1 MLVAQCRER
10 VQQIVHVEADGQI
23 IDLGIGLDLF
33 LRFFLLRVCL
43 LYTSD
48 AADE

>member
-1 MLVAQCRER
+1 MFPLNAVIFPGVQVPLTVFEDRYRALV
-10 VQQIVHVEADGQI
+10 HH
-23 IDLGIGLDLF
+23 
-33 LRFFLLRVCL
+33 LLRVCL